1 MTLLKSS
8 TCCLNV
14 GSVKWVDGPLEL
26 CLLNEILVYKWNF
39 YVFTRELVLINK
51 INMSFAHDWVII
63 NLGQGEWWLGAI
75 LCMPPSPHP
84 YSALLITWVRIQC
97 IVDHMGTRSYVS
109 FCLATSVWKDVKS
122 FFELPPLALSSCPFI
137 CLLQLKWLWA
147 FPIASSTH
155 MASVS

>member
-75 LCMPPSPHP
+75 LCMPPPPTHTVHCWSHGYA
-84 YSALLITWVRIQC
+84 YSALLITWVREVMC
-97 IVDHMGTRSYVS
+97 HS
-109 FCLATSVWKDVKS
+109 A
-122 FFELPPLALSSCPFI
+122 
-137 CLLQLKWLWA
+137 LQLQCERTSNLFSNFLPWPCPPVLL
-147 FPIASSTH
+147 F
-155 MASVS
+155 VYYN

>member
-75 LCMPPSPHP
+75 LCMPPPP
-84 YSALLITWVRIQC
+84 PPIQC
-97 IVDHMGTRSYVS
+97 IVDHMGTHTVHCWSHGYAKLCVILPCNFSVKGHENLFRTSSPGLVLLS
-109 FCLATSVWKDVKS
+109 FYLAFCTPT
-122 FFELPPLALSSCPFI
+122 FTGLNIF
-137 CLLQLKWLWA
+137 
-147 FPIASSTH
+147 
-155 MASVS
+155 M